1 MKNVTIKIGDDDL
14 KTLTEIFK
22 TEDDFKPQATQDF
35 LIINILKQVL
45 EKMLGILKHGK
56 TNF

>member
-45 EKMLGILKHGK
+45 ENEK
-56 TNF
+56 TEINNESNS